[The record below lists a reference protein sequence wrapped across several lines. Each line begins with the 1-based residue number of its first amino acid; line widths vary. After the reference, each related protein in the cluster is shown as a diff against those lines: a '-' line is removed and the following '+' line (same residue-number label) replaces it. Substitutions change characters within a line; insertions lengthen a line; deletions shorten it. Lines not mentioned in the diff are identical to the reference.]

1 MVIWTQKNCCKDFCR
16 GGLCLNDKQIE
27 IFLAVSRFANCTQAA
42 QSLYISQSAVS
53 KSIKALEDELD
64 CLLFDRTNGKM
75 ILTEAGRLLLD
86 FSTEYHGKR
95 QKLLSAIRCLGNESV
110 RLPFNIGGIPC
121 THEYGVM
128 DIIAGFQLSSPQY
141 DVDYYEAN
149 QSELFAQLDS
159 KALDIVFARVD
170 FLSPAQYNTFVIN
183 DDELVLLCRAGKQ
196 PLSGGASVSLA
207 AVEMDCLV
215 TFTRD
220 SSIRT
225 LTEKQ
230 FAVSR
235 AKMPYKVIECT
246 RHMQLLSLVA
256 NGGYALLPKQ
266 LYDASQMA
274 NVRAYRIA
282 GALKTSVGFAWPRDG
297 GGKAKTKAFLS
308 YLTSSGKAIPSGNGV
323 SALE

>member
-1 MVIWTQKNCCKDFCR
+1 MDTENCCKDFCR

-53 KSIKALEDELD
+53 KSIKSLEDELD
-64 CLLFDRTNGKM
+64 CLLFDRANGKM
-75 ILTEAGRLLLD
+75 TLTEAGRLLLD
-86 FSTEYHGKR
+86 FSTEFHGKR

-128 DIIAGFQLSSPQY
+128 DIIAGFQLNSPQY

-183 DDELVLLCRAGKQ
+183 DDELVLLCRAGKL

-207 AVEMDCLV
+207 AMEMDCLV
-215 TFTRD
+215 TFTHD

-256 NGGYALLPKQ
+256 NGGCALLPKQ
-266 LYDASQMA
+266 LYDTSQMA
-274 NVRAYRIA
+274 NVKAYRIVD
-282 GALKTSVGFAWPRDG
+282 ALKTSVGFAWPRAG
-297 GGKAKTKAFLS
+297 GGKTKTKAFLS
-308 YLTSSGKAIPSGNGV
+308 YLTSSGKAIPSGNGI
-323 SALE
+323 STLE